1 MKGFDAQQKSYEK
14 QREIFET
21 ARNLRI
27 NNRKIQIDEID
38 SKIHRLQLTRNRLIQ
53 QNLEEKEF
61 ESFDS
66 FRQKA
71 EEQSRNQKSKK
82 AES

>member
-27 NNRKIQIDEID
+27 NNRKNQIDEID

-61 ESFDS
+61 ETFDS